1 MIIQNDQMIHEEL
14 SADEEEEEL
23 STDEESPWEEM
34 AKALHRYVLKME
46 KEEEEKDKKK
56 DKGDKKDKSGKHL
69 PRRGKWPINCWSK
82 SPRNSGSTLIL
93 M

>member
-1 MIIQNDQMIHEEL
+1 
-14 SADEEEEEL
+14 
-23 STDEESPWEEM
+23 
-34 AKALHRYVLKME
+34 ME

-93 M
+93 V